1 MTKMIK
7 MSLVAAVAVAGFT
20 TTASA
25 QSLEN
30 AIKNVSVKGY
40 LQYRWDKD
48 LEADTSVSNTAGGD
62 ANKFRVQAT
71 AKANDTVSLT
81 LRATDHTDNFTVDRQ
96 YLTANFGSTTVIAG
110 KISDL
115 SPFTDG
121 LGVHGEVA
129 LFSVNKGLTLGAA
142 YYHMD
147 QGASDASDAKDVA
160 AVVALGNAGAVNYKL
175 WFVSHK
181 DTNNYTFA
189 SVAAKVASANVEL
202 AYSLKTDETGAN
214 LDDQSQLRLVA
225 TTKMDNVSVKAAIV
239 QAGKDGANIMLDGD
253 SDATAN
259 FQSSKLS
266 TSSATDATGGY
277 LSVGTKVSPEVG
289 LSAEYFT
296 IDGGKDLTLKAT
308 YQVAK
313 NTSTY
318 IRYSTGNAVD
328 TATGADGA
336 DFEAVRIQA
345 KYSF

>member
-25 QSLEN
+25 QSLED

-48 LEADTSVSNTAGGD
+48 LEAGTSVSNTASGD

-81 LRATDHTDNFTVDRQ
+81 LRATDHTNNFVVDRQ
-96 YLTANFGSTTVIAG
+96 YLTGSFGSTTIIAG

-129 LFSVNKGLTLGAA
+129 LFTVNKGLTLGAA

-147 QGASDASDAKDVA
+147 QGLNDAADAKDVS

-181 DTNNYTFA
+181 DTNNYLFA
-189 SVAAKVASANVEL
+189 SVAAKVASANIEL
-202 AYSLKTDETGAN
+202 AYSSASDESPAATE
-214 LDDQSQLRLVA
+214 DQTQLRLVA
-225 TTKMDNVSVKAAIV
+225 TTKMDNLSIKAAVV
-239 QAGKDGANIMLDGD
+239 QAGKDGADVMIDDD

-266 TSSATDATGGY
+266 TSSATDATGAY
-277 LSVGTKVSPEVG
+277 LSVGAKVSPEVG
-289 LSAEYFT
+289 LSAEYFA

-318 IRYSTGNAVD
+318 IRYSTGNKVD
-328 TATGADGA
+328 NADGTDGA
-336 DFEAVRIQA
+336 DVEAVRIQA